1 MKPMNSAAPMPDLSQ
16 PCVMGILNVTPDSF
30 YADSRRTTREA
41 VEQRAREIVDE
52 GAAVIDIGGYSSRP
66 GADEVPVEEEWRRVA
81 LGLEAVRR
89 VAPGAAVSVDTFR
102 SEVVERAVA
111 EFGAVMVNDIS
122 AGELDPR
129 MVPTVARLGVPYV
142 AMHMQGDPRTM
153 QSRTDYRR
161 DIVTEV
167 VDYFERRCGQLLA
180 AGISRERIILD
191 PGFGFAKTLEQNYEL
206 LAGLH
211 RLCALGYPVLA
222 GVSRKSMIYR
232 ALDVTPAESLAG
244 TVALG
249 WECLR
254 QGASILRV
262 HDVREA
268 ADTVRLFRL
277 YEKMRHGDGK

>member
-52 GAAVIDIGGYSSRP
+52 GAAIIDIGGYSSRP

-81 LGLEAVRR
+81 LGLKAVRR

-111 EFGAVMVNDIS
+111 EFGPVTVNDIS

-153 QSRTDYRR
+153 QSLTNYRR

-167 VDYFERRCGQLLA
+167 VDYVECRCGQLLA
-180 AGISRERIILD
+180 
-191 PGFGFAKTLEQNYEL
+191 
-206 LAGLH
+206 
-211 RLCALGYPVLA
+211 A
-222 GVSRKSMIYR
+222 GVSRKSMIYK
-232 ALDVTPAESLAG
+232 ALDATPAESLAG

-254 QGASILRV
+254 QGASVLRV

>member
-1 MKPMNSAAPMPDLSQ
+1 MP
-16 PCVMGILNVTPDSF
+16 G
-30 YADSRRTTREA
+30 
-41 VEQRAREIVDE
+41 E
-52 GAAVIDIGGYSSRP
+52 GEG
-66 GADEVPVEEEWRRVA
+66 RRVA

-111 EFGAVMVNDIS
+111 EFGPVTVNDIS

-129 MVPTVARLGVPYV
+129 MVPMVARLGVPYV

-153 QSRTDYRR
+153 QSLTDYRR

-167 VDYFERRCGQLLA
+167 VDYFECRCGQLLA
-180 AGISRERIILD
+180 AGVSRARIILD

-232 ALDVTPAESLAG
+232 ALDATPAESLAG

-254 QGASILRV
+254 QGASVLRV

>member
-1 MKPMNSAAPMPDLSQ
+1 MKPMNPAAPMPDLAQ

-30 YADSRRTTREA
+30 YAGSRRTTREA

-52 GAAVIDIGGYSSRP
+52 GAAMIDIGGYSSRP

-111 EFGAVMVNDIS
+111 EFGPVTVNDIS

-153 QSRTDYRR
+153 QSRTDYRC

-222 GVSRKSMIYR
+222 GVSRKSMIYK
-232 ALDVTPAESLAG
+232 ALDATPAESLAG

-268 ADTVRLFRL
+268 ADTVRLFRI
-277 YEKMRHGDGK
+277 YEKTKH